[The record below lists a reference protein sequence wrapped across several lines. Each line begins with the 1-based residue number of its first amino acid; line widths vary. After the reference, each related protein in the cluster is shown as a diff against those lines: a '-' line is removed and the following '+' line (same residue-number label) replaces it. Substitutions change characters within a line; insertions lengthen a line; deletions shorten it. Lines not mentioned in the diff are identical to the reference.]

1 VWGEGRTTRGKNNKS
16 RAHRGGGIMHGAN
29 AGAFIMQTVYA
40 SVSPIYRRRHVCQ
53 RTGREPRS
61 RDPAPPLPALLAP
74 ADRLEPSRHP
84 PAPRGANPTSE
95 LASLKPSR
103 ALESRC
109 TYSRVLLQGP
119 SLAYSSVSLRLS
131 PAF

>member
-61 RDPAPPLPALLAP
+61 RDPAPPPAPLSLPQPTAS
-74 ADRLEPSRHP
+74 SRRGIPLP
-84 PAPRGANPTSE
+84 PAVPTPR
-95 LASLKPSR
+95 ASSRLSSQAGPSSPAALTPGCSSR
-103 ALESRC
+103 APRSRI
-109 TYSRVLLQGP
+109 LP
-119 SLAYSSVSLRLS
+119 SPFDS